1 MTEELSVGEA
11 TAELLKEL
19 TDEIRRLNSRI
30 ESLEQR
36 EAVLVKAM
44 DDPATLM
51 QKAGWLRATTP
62 LADETFDPLQRDS
75 SDGPAFTSAFN
86 SGDGALISKSHDERL
101 REWQEAEA
109 AMPAKISPSSR
120 NYR

>member
-1 MTEELSVGEA
+1 MSEELNVGEA

-51 QKAGWLRATTP
+51 QKAGWLRAVTP
-62 LADETFDPLQRDS
+62 LADEAFDPLQRENGDS
-75 SDGPAFTSAFN
+75 PSFTSGFN
-86 SGDGALISKSHDERL
+86 SGDGALISKSRDEQI
-101 REWQEAEA
+101 REWKEAEA
-109 AMPAKISPSSR
+109 AMPAKVSPSSR